1 MQAVTSDV
9 QSVIDGALDYR
20 NYVLESL
27 RDVGRCFPLW
37 AGYNNV
43 RNNVCLDLINYLVR
57 TINSSLLSIIM
68 YCKIYLQLCYSQMCL
83 LSHGHKHSYISYAD
97 FQLLAVPY
105 QCVQEVLADTLR
117 VGPCSLPLYRMPTGT
132 LWGGV
137 PSGWSCFSFLWSSW
151 L

>member
-27 RDVGRCFPLW
+27 REDVGRCFPLW

-57 TINSSLLSIIM
+57 MINSLLLNIIM
-68 YCKIYLQLCYSQMCL
+68 YCTIYLQLCYSQMYL
-83 LSHGHKHSYISYAD
+83 LNHGHKHSYISYAD
-97 FQLLAVPY
+97 F
-105 QCVQEVLADTLR
+105 
-117 VGPCSLPLYRMPTGT
+117 
-132 LWGGV
+132 
-137 PSGWSCFSFLWSSW
+137 
-151 L
+151 